1 MELLWGALLLYAFYC
16 SYISHETSISRS
28 ELGERE
34 FRWLASQI
42 LLYNY
47 GYIDNLIMPRMLRV
61 SVIVLPESAFA
72 GVE

>member
-1 MELLWGALLLYAFYC
+1 MELLWGALLLYAFFC
-16 SYISHETSISRS
+16 SYISHETSIRRS
-28 ELGERE
+28 ALGSGA

-47 GYIDNLIMPRMLRV
+47 GYIDNLIMPQMLRV
-61 SVIVLPESAFA
+61 SVIVLPVSAFA